1 MLFKI
6 FKKIAGI
13 FGFKLIDK
21 DLVKNDRELSK
32 YSPFSINKTLEKLFS
47 DKKIGYLVQ
56 IGSNDGKRF
65 DSLNKFIKKY
75 SPHALLV
82 EPIEKDFIDLKNN
95 YKDQKN
101 ISFEN
106 SAISVNDTIKY
117 LYRVNDTKLK

>member
-32 YSPFSINKTLEKLFS
+32 YSPFSIDKTLEKLFS
-47 DKKIGYLVQ
+47 EKKIKHLVQ

-65 DSLNKFIKKY
+65 DSLNKFIKKIFTLCFT
-75 SPHALLV
+75 SRANRKRFHRS
-82 EPIEKDFIDLKNN
+82 KK
-95 YKDQKN
+95 
-101 ISFEN
+101 
-106 SAISVNDTIKY
+106 
-117 LYRVNDTKLK
+117 